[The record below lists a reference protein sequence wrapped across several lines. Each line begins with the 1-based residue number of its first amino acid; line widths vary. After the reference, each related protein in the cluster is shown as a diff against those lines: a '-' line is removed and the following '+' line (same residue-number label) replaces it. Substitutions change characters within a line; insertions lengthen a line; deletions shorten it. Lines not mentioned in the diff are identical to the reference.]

1 MDIEAIFKDAVVRFL
16 GFAPVSN
23 AIKPVHLANGLARAV
38 AGGYGDVAPLQEVL
52 RTKVAG
58 HPPRLPLSS
67 SDLRQQVP
75 AFQGCPDDVVSQIR
89 MALYEVCNADSGVY
103 ASANFSSY
111 TLSHRK
117 FATNDRSD
125 QDTGSLIYE
134 ILARDLGNGSNVA
147 YAALKHAL
155 GADDTDEMTTACFPL
170 LDPKWVTKPPP
181 SPSLKSLSQLATG
194 KRPSHMVRRLR
205 DGMDRLASN
214 KDTSKLVL
222 LRRIVLL
229 ASIGIHFH
237 LVQFLAELD
246 KRRRAPDDFTP
257 ILLDV
262 TGDIHSS
269 VAEASR
275 DSFTA
280 AMHAVDDLVRYLL
293 ALELEKRWGSFNDGR
308 VVRRILRDIGDSNV
322 TGAYDG
328 YRDDGLEAGEAL
340 QEAAFDALMATMSGT
355 PNEFARYLAMR
366 AGLVAPRIGR
376 GRKGY
381 QASLELLEILTLSS
395 VPSGS
400 ILSVQELLDYWWSS
414 FGLLV
419 GGRPSDLALLGR
431 VGINRI
437 TQDDLD
443 ENTEQLVEVLEQ
455 QGLAR
460 RYGDGVRQIGRF

>member
-1 MDIEAIFKDAVVRFL
+1 
-16 GFAPVSN
+16 
-23 AIKPVHLANGLARAV
+23 
-38 AGGYGDVAPLQEVL
+38 
-52 RTKVAG
+52 
-58 HPPRLPLSS
+58 
-67 SDLRQQVP
+67 
-75 AFQGCPDDVVSQIR
+75 
-89 MALYEVCNADSGVY
+89 
-103 ASANFSSY
+103 
-111 TLSHRK
+111 
-117 FATNDRSD
+117 
-125 QDTGSLIYE
+125 
-134 ILARDLGNGSNVA
+134 
-147 YAALKHAL
+147 
-155 GADDTDEMTTACFPL
+155 
-170 LDPKWVTKPPP
+170 
-181 SPSLKSLSQLATG
+181 
-194 KRPSHMVRRLR
+194 
-205 DGMDRLASN
+205 MDRLASN

-381 QASLELLEILTLSS
+381 QASLELLEILTLSA